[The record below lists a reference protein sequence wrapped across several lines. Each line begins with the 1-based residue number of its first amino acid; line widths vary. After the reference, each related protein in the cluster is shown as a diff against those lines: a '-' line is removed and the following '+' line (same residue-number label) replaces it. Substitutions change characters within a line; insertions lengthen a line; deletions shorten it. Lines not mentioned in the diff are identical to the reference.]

1 MKKLEI
7 IFRNVN
13 EGRHKGVTSDA
24 RGRADRL
31 SFGGLGRV
39 LRKGR
44 SWLPG
49 GASPVRAESS
59 ALYTTLVAG
68 LAFSMIPS
76 SIMGLTILA
85 VGLYAHASL
94 GSPAILTATCLGALA
109 SAAKVTLVALHRR
122 RLGQG
127 AMTLEDARV
136 WELGHGATTCAM
148 ASSVG
153 ALAAGLFAQS
163 DATLHML
170 ATGLVFG
177 YCAGVAARIFPRPK
191 LAIAALLIAA
201 FPAAMSALTFG
212 GTPDRILGV
221 VFLVFLAGA
230 FESVRHLYGV
240 STQEIELR
248 MKMAHLAR
256 TDALTGLSNRLAI
269 QEAALW
275 FPGGGEGFA
284 AVHCFDLDDFKT
296 VNDRWG
302 HAAGD
307 ELLRRVAD
315 RLHAFLG
322 ERDVAIRTGGD
333 EFVILQTG
341 LDHPERAEAFAARL
355 ICVLSE
361 PYEVGEAPF
370 WIGCSY
376 GYCVA
381 PAARAE
387 LESMLR
393 TADAASYRAKQ
404 RGGGLERA
412 A

>member
-1 MKKLEI
+1 M
-7 IFRNVN
+7 
-13 EGRHKGVTSDA
+13 TSDA

-31 SFGGLGRV
+31 SSGGLGRV
-39 LRKGR
+39 LRKGGSR
-44 SWLPG
+44 LPV
-49 GASPVRAESS
+49 GASAVRAESG

-85 VGLYAHASL
+85 VGLYAHAAL
-94 GSPAILTATCLGALA
+94 GSLAILTATCLGALA
-109 SAAKVTLVALHRR
+109 TAAKVTLVALHRR

-127 AMTLEDARV
+127 APTLEEARV
-136 WELGHGATTCAM
+136 WELSHGATTCAM

-153 ALAAGLFAQS
+153 ALSAGLFAHS
-163 DATLHML
+163 DAALHML

-177 YCAGVAARIFPRPK
+177 YCSGVAARIYLRPK

-201 FPAAMSALTFG
+201 FPAAVSALTFG

-221 VFLVFLAGA
+221 VFLVFLAGS

-240 STQEIELR
+240 STEEIELR

-275 FPGGGEGFA
+275 FPGGGEGVA
-284 AVHCFDLDDFKT
+284 AVHCFDLDGFKT

-322 ERDVAIRTGGD
+322 ERDIAIRIGGD
-333 EFVILQTG
+333 EFVILQAT
-341 LDHPERAEAFAARL
+341 LDHPEQAEAFALRL
-355 ICVLSE
+355 VELLTE
-361 PYEVGEAPF
+361 PYDLGGTPVR
-370 WIGCSY
+370 IGFSY
-376 GYCVA
+376 GYRVD
-381 PAARAE
+381 PASRAE
-387 LESMLR
+387 LEPMLR
-393 TADAASYRAKQ
+393 AADAASYRAKQ

-412 A
+412 V

>member
-1 MKKLEI
+1 M
-7 IFRNVN
+7 
-13 EGRHKGVTSDA
+13 TSDA
-24 RGRADRL
+24 RGRVDRL
-31 SFGGLGRV
+31 SFGLLGRV

-44 SWLPG
+44 SRLPHG
-49 GASPVRAESS
+49 SIAIRPESS
-59 ALYTTLVAG
+59 GLYTTLVAG

-85 VGLYAHASL
+85 VGLYAHAAL
-94 GSPAILTATCLGALA
+94 GSLTILTATCLGGLA
-109 SAAKVTLVALHRR
+109 SAAKVTLVGLHRR

-127 AMTLEDARV
+127 AATLEEARV

-153 ALAAGLFAQS
+153 ALSAGLFAQS

-177 YCAGVAARIFPRPK
+177 YCSGVAARIFLRPK

-201 FPAAMSALTFG
+201 FPAAVSALTFG

-221 VFLVFLAGA
+221 IFLFFLGGS
-230 FESVRHLYGV
+230 FESVRHLYAV
-240 STQEIELR
+240 SAEEIELR

-322 ERDVAIRTGGD
+322 ERDIAIRTGGD
-333 EFVILQTG
+333 EFVILQPR
-341 LDHPERAEAFAARL
+341 LDHPEQAEAFAMRL
-355 ICVLSE
+355 VEFLCE
-361 PYEVGEAPF
+361 PYDLGDTPVR
-370 WIGCSY
+370 IGFSY
-376 GYCVA
+376 GYRVD
-381 PAARAE
+381 PAAWAE
-387 LESMLR
+387 LEPMLR
-393 TADAASYRAKQ
+393 AADAASYRAKQ